1 MLNNKAIIAFKRIM
15 IEYIFPNN
23 FDLSLSPVTLDMDI
37 DKYSLIAWYAD
48 EHSLKQ
54 IIINQALLNRNLM
67 TNIWA
72 FSALI
77 TAACFSGGIL
87 TSIVRVK
94 PTIINSIT
102 DIMSTDMSV
111 NWEAI
116 KLRQAVLTS
125 TGKTVLK
132 ALVERGLTVRSDRRW
147 DTSLELESVRKD
159 DGTHVRQFDRRTD
172 SSVRPIQFHAIQDLF
187 TVGIGSKHWSD
198 VLELQPIYN

>member
-1 MLNNKAIIAFKRIM
+1 
-15 IEYIFPNN
+15 
-23 FDLSLSPVTLDMDI
+23 
-37 DKYSLIAWYAD
+37 
-48 EHSLKQ
+48 
-54 IIINQALLNRNLM
+54 M

-87 TSIVRVK
+87 TTIVRVK
-94 PTIINSIT
+94 PKLINSIP
-102 DIMSTDMSV
+102 DIMSTDMSVLIGNNSDLWHMYDREIGNDEHLPMDSLLKQIQPRVQFIDIENIKSVKLINGYHV

-132 ALVERGLTVRSDRRW
+132 ALVERGLTVRSDSRW
-147 DTSLELESVRKD
+147 DTSLELESVRGD
-159 DGTHVRQFDRRTD
+159 DGTHVRTSDRRTD

-187 TVGIGSKHWSD
+187 TD
-198 VLELQPIYN
+198 Y